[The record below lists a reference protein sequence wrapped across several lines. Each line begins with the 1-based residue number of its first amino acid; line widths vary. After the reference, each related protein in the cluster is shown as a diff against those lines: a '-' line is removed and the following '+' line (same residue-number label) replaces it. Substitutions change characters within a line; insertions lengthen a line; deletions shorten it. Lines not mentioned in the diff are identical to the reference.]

1 MKANDGREMTD
12 TKDQDTK
19 KKLALAGKSGGRLEL
34 RAPAGGDAGQVRQ
47 SFPHG
52 RSKTVQVEVRKKR
65 VPGAA
70 PAAAATP
77 AAPSASAPAAPSTS
91 SAPAAKPQVLRT
103 LTEEERT
110 ARQRAIQ
117 SAIRADVEAKRR
129 NEDEAR
135 RIEEDMK
142 RKAAEDA
149 LRKTEEVAQK
159 KVDTVEAKKVDEAQ
173 KKRAEEETLRLN
185 DEENKRRQAAEAA
198 RAAAAPAVSPAAV
211 PPRAGVAATAED
223 EDRPRR
229 PGAFRPGGPGRPGAF
244 RPPAKAAPEGGRD
257 LKERRQGKISVTSA
271 LDSEET
277 IRVRSLAAMKRAREK
292 ERSRMFQQGP
302 AAKVVRDVVVPEA
315 ISVQELA
322 NRMAER
328 GVDVIKSLMKM
339 GVMATINQVI
349 DADTAE
355 LIVAEFGHKVK
366 RVAEADVELG
376 LQGDEDI
383 DDSMVPRAP
392 VVTIMGH
399 VDHGKTSLLDA
410 LRETDV
416 AKHEAGGITQHI
428 GAYKVQLKT
437 GQAITFLD
445 TPGHEAFTAM
455 RARGAKVTDI
465 VGLVVAADDGIQP
478 QTVEAIAH
486 AKAAGVPMIVAINK
500 VDKPDADPDR
510 VRRDLLQHDVALEGY
525 GGDTLGID
533 VSAKTGKGLDKLE
546 EAILLQAEILEL
558 RANPDRA
565 AQGAIVEAKL
575 ERGRGPVATVL
586 VQKGTLKVGD
596 IFVAGE
602 EWGRVR
608 ALVDD
613 RGRSIDSAGPSTPVE
628 VIGLNGTPQAGDDFQ
643 VVDNDARAR
652 EVTEFRQRRTREA
665 TATARARGTLEQMFT
680 KIQEGEA
687 KELAVVVKTDVQG
700 SLEAIVGSLAK
711 LRTEEVAVRVL
722 HGAVG
727 GITEGDIALAKAS
740 QGLIIGFNVRANP
753 QAREMAKRDGIEIR
767 YYSIIYAVIDEI
779 KAALSGML
787 SPTLREK
794 FLGNAE
800 IRQVFNIT
808 KVGKVA
814 GCRVVEG
821 LVKRGA
827 KVRLLRDQTVIH
839 EGTLKTLR
847 RFKEEVREVQD
858 GYECGMAF
866 ENYED
871 IREGDLIECFE
882 VEEVARTI

>member
-1 MKANDGREMTD
+1 MTD
-12 TKDQDTK
+12 TKDQETPQDAK

-34 RAPAGGDAGQVRQ
+34 RSPGGAGGDAGSVRQ

-70 PAAAATP
+70 PVAASGPAPAAEAATAKAAAAEATT
-77 AAPSASAPAAPSTS
+77 AKA
-91 SAPAAKPQVLRT
+91 AAKPQVLRT
-103 LTEEERT
+103 LTDEERT

-135 RIEEDMK
+135 KFDEEMK
-142 RKAAEDA
+142 RKAEDDA
-149 LRKTEEVAQK
+149 KRKTEEVAQK
-159 KVDTVEAKKVDEAQ
+159 KVETVVAKKVDEEQ

-185 DEENKRRQAAEAA
+185 EEENKRRQATEIA
-198 RAAAAPAVSPAAV
+198 RAATLPPAVKAA
-211 PPRAGVAATAED
+211 VAATAED

-229 PGAFRPGGPGRPGAF
+229 PGAFRPGQSPGRPGAF
-244 RPPAKAAPEGGRD
+244 RPGPGKAAPEGGRD
-257 LKERRQGKISVTSA
+257 LKERRQGKISVTQA

-292 ERSRMFQQGP
+292 ERARMFQQGP

-315 ISVQELA
+315 ITVQELA

-328 GVDVIKSLMKM
+328 SVDVIKSLMKM
-339 GVMATINQVI
+339 GVMATINEPI

-366 RVAEADVELG
+366 RVAEADVEIG
-376 LQGDEDI
+376 LEGNTDTDVALQ
-383 DDSMVPRAP
+383 PRAP

-410 LRETDV
+410 LRATDV

-428 GAYKVQLKT
+428 GAYKVLLKG

-465 VGLVVAADDGIQP
+465 VVLVVAADDGIQP
-478 QTVEAIAH
+478 QTIEAIAH

-500 VDKPDADPDR
+500 VDKPDADSDR

-533 VSAKTGKGLDKLE
+533 VSAKARTGLDKLE

-558 RANPDRA
+558 RANPERA

-613 RGRSIDSAGPSTPVE
+613 RGRQIDAAGPSTPVE

-652 EVTEFRQRRTREA
+652 EVTEFRQRRSRDA
-665 TATARARGTLEQMFT
+665 TATARARGTLEQMFD
-680 KIQEGEA
+680 KIQQGEA

-700 SLEAIVGSLAK
+700 SLEAIVGALSR
-711 LRTEEVAVRVL
+711 LRTDEVAVRVL

-767 YYSIIYAVIDEI
+767 YYSIIYTVIDEI

-787 SPTLREK
+787 SPTLKEK

-821 LVKRGA
+821 MVKRGA